1 MNYVTIGVNT
11 YNMDLGQYQ
20 NSIPVLPQLNSFRYE
35 RIFKMFT
42 TEQNQYY
49 YDLLQSLYLPDNIDD
64 TTVYFMHVQ
73 ENMPW
78 TTVSFKAYGN
88 IELWWLILLVNK
100 IYNPLQPAT
109 SGMILKI
116 IKPEYVSS
124 ILQEISNALQ

>member
-78 TTVSFKAYGN
+78 TTFSFKAYGN

>member
-1 MNYVTIGVNT
+1 MNYAITSVNT
-11 YNMDLGQYQ
+11 YNMDLGQFQ
-20 NSIPVLPQLNSFRYE
+20 NSIPILPQLNSFRYE

-42 TEQNQYY
+42 TDQKQYFY
-49 YDLLQSLYLPDNIDD
+49 NLLQSVYLPDNIDD

-88 IELWWLILLVNK
+88 IELWWLIMLVNK

-109 SGMILKI
+109 AGMVLKI

-124 ILQEISNALQ
+124 ILQEISNALK

>member
-1 MNYVTIGVNT
+1 
-11 YNMDLGQYQ
+11 MDLGQYQ

>member
-1 MNYVTIGVNT
+1 MNYAITSVNT
-11 YNMDLGQYQ
+11 YNMDLGQFQ

-42 TEQNQYY
+42 TDQKQYFY
-49 YDLLQSLYLPDNIDD
+49 NLLQSVYLPDNIDD

-73 ENMPW
+73 ENMTW

-88 IELWWLILLVNK
+88 IELWWLIMLVNK

-109 SGMILKI
+109 AGMVLKI

-124 ILQEISNALQ
+124 ILQEISNALK

>member
-1 MNYVTIGVNT
+1 
-11 YNMDLGQYQ
+11 MDLGQFQ

-42 TEQNQYY
+42 TDQKQYY
-49 YDLLQSLYLPDNIDD
+49 YNLLQSIYLPNNIDD

-88 IELWWLILLVNK
+88 IELWWLIMLVNK
-100 IYNPLQPAT
+100 IYNPLQPAKAGT
-109 SGMILKI
+109 VLKI
-116 IKPEYVSS
+116 IKLEYVSS
-124 ILQEISNALQ
+124 ILQEISNALK

>member
-1 MNYVTIGVNT
+1 MNYAITSVNT
-11 YNMDLGQYQ
+11 YNMDLGQFQ

-42 TEQNQYY
+42 TDQKQYFY
-49 YDLLQSLYLPDNIDD
+49 NLLQSVYLPDNIDD

-88 IELWWLILLVNK
+88 IELWWLIMLVNK

-109 SGMILKI
+109 AGMVLKI

-124 ILQEISNALQ
+124 ILQEISNALK